1 MKTCSCLPGWSGSDC
16 GQCQTHPDCCKLSLH
31 YKVLVYTLSQS
42 ESTQFNFLW
51 CLRMQPLW
59 GATADSLE
67 SADAMMIILE
77 ITVMC
82 VSTVL

>member
-1 MKTCSCLPGWSGSDC
+1 
-16 GQCQTHPDCCKLSLH
+16 
-31 YKVLVYTLSQS
+31 VYTLSQS

-67 SADAMMIILE
+67 SANAVMIILE

-82 VSTVL
+82 VSTVLYLYSHHNFSEAGVKFLIDHRSSTL